1 MKAFRQEIAILLG
14 SFILLSTLETT
25 CVVAVGRRW
34 GWQDP
39 RLDFTFP
46 ANNAWRQTYQG
57 QGNNS
62 PSLQKLLKTYQT
74 KRPGFLR
81 RLFQRRP
88 PKPSSTH
95 APQLHPQVFIH
106 KSFFDGS
113 QGMKIS
119 SP

>member
-1 MKAFRQEIAILLG
+1 MRSCG
-14 SFILLSTLETT
+14 
-25 CVVAVGRRW
+25 
-34 GWQDP
+34 QDP

-46 ANNAWRQTYQG
+46 PNNAWRQTYQG

-74 KRPGFLR
+74 KRPGRVGSFIR
-81 RLFQRRP
+81 RLFRGKP
-88 PKPSSTH
+88 PKPSPTPY
-95 APQLHPQVFIH
+95 PQSSPPIFIH

-113 QGMKIS
+113 QGMKMT